1 MSAIGMLRPE
11 APVKEFDNG
20 VGGNEG
26 RLGKEPYCPKLA
38 LDVAGVRPGID
49 SKRSTF
55 DGDGEL

>member
-1 MSAIGMLRPE
+1 MLRPE

-26 RLGKEPYCPKLA
+26 RLGKEPYCPKLV